1 MPNLAKTLVIAAV
14 VAVPVW
20 FFIQPETK
28 ANIKQPPPQTAAE
41 ILSVRIVQPSLISD
55 YQPLIFNAR
64 IEAIEQSDIFA
75 RADGYVEN
83 RFVDIGDEVKQGDLL
98 ARLSSPE
105 LEQQIYQ
112 AKAEINRQKALLEL
126 TEKVASRYINL
137 RDSGA
142 VNVNEVDEKEA
153 ELAVAQATLAT
164 YQARLEQLENEFAY
178 TEITAPFDGIIT
190 RRQAERGNRITRN
203 DAMPL
208 FRISRTDNLRVIV
221 DIPQTQLF
229 IVDQQLPAQLTL
241 PDLAGQQIEVPLS
254 RISREVNRET
264 GTMRV
269 EYLLDNTALN
279 LPAGLSGEVAVQV
292 REKAD
297 ALRIPVN
304 ALKTIQGKPSVMLV
318 NNDNQVEIKNVRV
331 GRLGNS
337 EVEILS
343 GLVSDDR
350 VILNPN
356 ARLAEGISVNVSE

>member
-1 MPNLAKTLVIAAV
+1 MPNLVKKLVIVAV
-14 VAVPVW
+14 VAAPVW
-20 FFIQPETK
+20 FFLQPETQ
-28 ANIKQPPPQTAAE
+28 ANSKQPPQPVAE
-41 ILSVRIVQPSLISD
+41 SLSVRIAQPKVISD

-64 IEAIEQSDIFA
+64 VEAIEQSDIFA

-112 AKAEINRQKALLEL
+112 AKAEVNQQKVLLEL
-126 TEKVASRYINL
+126 TDKVASRYVNL

-142 VNVNEVDEKEA
+142 VNVTEVDEKEA
-153 ELAVAQATLAT
+153 ELAVAKATLAT

-203 DAMPL
+203 DAIPL
-208 FRISRTDNLRVIV
+208 FRISRTDSLRVIV

-229 IVDQQLPAQLTL
+229 IIDQQLPAQLTL
-241 PDLAGQQIEVPLS
+241 PDLANQKVEVALS
-254 RISREVNRET
+254 RLSGEVNRET

-269 EYLLDNTALN
+269 EYLLDNSDLN
-279 LPAGLSGEVAVQV
+279 LPAGLTGEVAVQV
-292 REKAD
+292 REKTD

-318 NNDNQVEIKNVRV
+318 NNDNQVNIKHVRL
-331 GRLGNS
+331 GRLNNS
-337 EVEILS
+337 DVEILS
-343 GLVSDDR
+343 GLGRDDR

-356 ARLAEGISVNVSE
+356 ARLAEGIRVSVATK